1 MVERK
6 RCGRG
11 ARGAAGNAP
20 PGRVRGRGHGSIAG
34 PRLYHPGVPADPT
47 AAPATTPPTAAPS
60 TGWRVGLRWLA
71 IGFALSLPVHAA
83 VVAWLAMTHVS
94 RPGAP
99 AARESLVELAV
110 VGDDGGVALGESDA
124 GGGRPEGP
132 AVDDRSAA
140 ATDEPVA
147 SAPLEGGATEGT
159 GLAEGGPLG
168 GGGVGSGAGGG
179 GNGGDGGGSGG
190 GSGTGTGLGSGI
202 GGTTFFGVGGRG
214 MRFAFVVDKSGS
226 MSAEGRLTEAKEE
239 LRRAI
244 AALPDYASVY
254 VVFYD
259 TSEPFAFSDRWE
271 RVKGTL
277 LKRLARWLGDVG
289 PSGGTNPIPAFRQV
303 YALDMRPDV
312 IFFLS
317 DGEIPEGCATEIRRL
332 NARGKKVTIN
342 SIAFGDEAGAARLRE
357 VAQDSGGEFREVRPR
372 GRGAGA
378 PR

>member
-1 MVERK
+1 VALR
-6 RCGRG
+6 R
-11 ARGAAGNAP
+11 AAGVGTGLI
-20 PGRVRGRGHGSIAG
+20 PGS
-34 PRLYHPGVPADPT
+34 RLYHPDVPADPT
-47 AAPATTPPTAAPS
+47 APSSVPQSTVAPS

-140 ATDEPVA
+140 STEEPVA
-147 SAPLEGGATEGT
+147 AAPLEGGASEGT

-168 GGGVGSGAGGG
+168 GGGVGGGAGGG
-179 GNGGDGGGSGG
+179 GAGGDGGGSGG

-226 MSAEGRLTEAKEE
+226 MSAEGRLSEAKEE

-259 TSEPFAFSDRWE
+259 TSEPFVFSDRWE
-271 RVKGTL
+271 RVRGTL
-277 LKRLARWLGDVG
+277 LKRLERWLGDVG
-289 PSGGTNPIPAFRQV
+289 PSGGTNPLPAFRQL
-303 YALDMRPDV
+303 YALDARPDV

-317 DGEIPEGCATEIRRL
+317 DGEIPEGSAGEIRRL
-332 NARGKKVTIN
+332 NARGRKVTIN
-342 SIAFGDEAGAARLRE
+342 AIAFGDEAGAARLRE
-357 VAQDSGGEFREVRPR
+357 VAQESGGEFREVRPR
-372 GRGAGA
+372 GRGTRT

>member
-1 MVERK
+1 M
-6 RCGRG
+6 GRG
-11 ARGAAGNAP
+11 PTMG
-20 PGRVRGRGHGSIAG
+20 GSIPG
-34 PRLYHPGVPADPT
+34 PRLYHPDVPSDPT
-47 AAPATTPPTAAPS
+47 APPAIQPPTAAPS
-60 TGWRVGLRWLA
+60 VGWRVGLRWLA

-94 RPGAP
+94 RPGSP
-99 AARESLVELAV
+99 AARESLIELAV
-110 VGDDGGVALGESDA
+110 VGDEGGVALGESDA

-132 AVDDRSAA
+132 AVDDLAASAE
-140 ATDEPVA
+140 EPVA
-147 SAPLEGGATEGT
+147 AAPLEGGSAEGT
-159 GLAEGGPLG
+159 GLADGGPLG
-168 GGGVGSGAGGG
+168 GGGSGAGAGGG
-179 GNGGDGGGSGG
+179 GDGGEGGGSGG
-190 GSGTGTGLGSGI
+190 GSGSGTGLGSGV

-214 MRFAFVVDKSGS
+214 KRFAFVVDKSGS
-226 MSAEGRLTEAKEE
+226 MSADGRLTEAKEE

-277 LKRLARWLGDVG
+277 LKRLVRWLGDVG
-289 PSGGTNPIPAFRQV
+289 PSGGTNPMPAFRQV
-303 YALDMRPDV
+303 YALDQRPDV

-317 DGEIPEGCATEIRRL
+317 DGEIPEGCAIEIRRL
-332 NARGKKVTIN
+332 NGRGKKVTIN